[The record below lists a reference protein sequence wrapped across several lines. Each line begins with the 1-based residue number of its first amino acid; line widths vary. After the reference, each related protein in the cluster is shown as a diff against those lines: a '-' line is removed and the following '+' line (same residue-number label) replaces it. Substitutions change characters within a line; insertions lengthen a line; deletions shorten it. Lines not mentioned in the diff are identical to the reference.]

1 MLELLSL
8 PFMQRALLAGVLVGL
23 LASYFGAIVVQ
34 RGLTFYGNGLAHA
47 AFGGAALGLLLGLEP
62 LAVAMPF
69 TVAVGI
75 GIVWMRERTRLSG
88 DTTIGIF
95 FAVSMAL
102 GIIFLSL
109 RREFSADAFSLLFG
123 SILAVQWVD
132 LWVTLGVVGM
142 TLLTLPLW
150 GRWAYAT
157 FDRELAQSDRI
168 QVLRDDYILAF
179 CLAVTVVTAVKVIG
193 IVLIAAFL
201 VIPAAAARLIARTFF
216 SMTVLSM
223 IIGALSAVVGLGIS
237 YYADIPSG
245 PAIILLQA
253 AVFCALIPFQAGRR

>member
-47 AFGGAALGLLLGLEP
+47 AFGGAALGLLVGMEP
-62 LAVAMPF
+62 LVVAMPF
-69 TVAVGI
+69 TVAVGV
-75 GIVWMRERTRLSG
+75 GIVWVRERTRLSG

-216 SMTVLSM
+216 SMTIVSM
-223 IIGALSAVVGLGIS
+223 IIGSASAVVGLGIS
-237 YYADIPSG
+237 YYVDIPSG